1 MSCVYIYLSCH
12 MKSQEICMR
21 NASVFAHYVFVQRIG
36 HIITALA
43 KPCVLLSSC
52 VFKDAQTVKSFWAHG
67 LWRPECQANS
77 AAIISS
83 SFCLFSSLFL
93 DEKVD
98 FKVKEGF
105 FLSLFNP
112 PPPLLLEF
120 LLCCFCFLSV
130 HTTFVFPS
138 PVFFTHRVD
147 ASQNAVTFQMQ
158 MDEWAFLSC
167 QNVNVLSFLSLSSGC
182 LLLRTALAGCCDPQ
196 AFSLRLHMCSVLL
209 NSIMTPVTN
218 KKAFSHSYLV

>member
-21 NASVFAHYVFVQRIG
+21 NASVFARYVFVQRIG

-105 FLSLFNP
+105 FYHYSTLHLRFCWSSCCVVFAFWAFTPRLFSHLPCSSHTRLTLHKMQWPFRCRWTNELSSLAKMSTSWVFFP
-112 PPPLLLEF
+112 SLLVVCFCERPWQVAVTLKPLASGYTCALCFWTALWPLLQTKKPF
-120 LLCCFCFLSV
+120 
-130 HTTFVFPS
+130 HT
-138 PVFFTHRVD
+138 
-147 ASQNAVTFQMQ
+147 
-158 MDEWAFLSC
+158 L
-167 QNVNVLSFLSLSSGC
+167 
-182 LLLRTALAGCCDPQ
+182 
-196 AFSLRLHMCSVLL
+196 
-209 NSIMTPVTN
+209 I
-218 KKAFSHSYLV
+218 

>member
-105 FLSLFNP
+105 FYHYSTLHLRFCWSS
-112 PPPLLLEF
+112 
-120 LLCCFCFLSV
+120 CCV
-130 HTTFVFPS
+130 VFA
-138 PVFFTHRVD
+138 F
-147 ASQNAVTFQMQ
+147 
-158 MDEWAFLSC
+158 WAFTPRLFSHLPCSSHTRLTLHKMQWPFRCRWTNELSSLAKMSTSW
-167 QNVNVLSFLSLSSGC
+167 VFLSLSSGC
-182 LLLRTALAGCCDPQ
+182 LLLRTALAGRCDPQ